1 MIARAHLID
10 LLFVIAP
17 QSLLLDIAGSAEA
30 FRLANLHR
38 QRRGLPPCFRLRFSG
53 PEATVPTSVG
63 LALTNLEPLPQ
74 KLSAPTW
81 VVLVGQPSAH
91 ANIVTPEIAAT
102 AQWLNQTLRQP
113 LLAEDPPTA
122 WSRSVRAHCSRR
134 APVCSRRAAA
144 RRTMNC

>member
-1 MIARAHLID
+1 MIARTHLID

-74 KLSAPTW
+74 KLSDRPGWCWSANRARMPT
-81 VVLVGQPSAH
+81 L
-91 ANIVTPEIAAT
+91 
-102 AQWLNQTLRQP
+102 
-113 LLAEDPPTA
+113 
-122 WSRSVRAHCSRR
+122 SRR
-134 APVCSRRAAA
+134 KSPRPR
-144 RRTMNC
+144 NG